1 MLNRGDTSAKL
12 VFPLPEELVCLH
24 SISNGQYIVGGAK
37 SGRILI
43 WAPSS
48 GRLLRSWDAHY
59 GAVTCLDS
67 HDDGVLISGG
77 EDAAVHVW
85 MLSQI
90 LEFNSDILVTPMA
103 TMAEHTMPV
112 TSIHVSNGSLL
123 SGKGRVYSAS
133 RDHTCKQWRVRVE
146 SIDNG
151 KETKISGRVELLATL
166 LYPSAV
172 RSIVVDLQETRVF
185 VATTSGV
192 FQTNLYQ
199 VVDGKGNGSSVV
211 SIGGSSTAVISEG
224 HIKYPALEQDMV
236 AVSLSID
243 ATLLVTAISSGVVRV
258 WDTASRQ
265 CLRTLTDKSLLTGVQ
280 QLFISLAPPQLGG
293 PRATATS
300 GLHRP
305 PVLTDT
311 VIAPKISSISFMPLQ
326 RIAPAIQQQTTANS
340 FSAFDAPVRTKLK
353 DTAEDIKMFEDSLV
367 GKMVYSET
375 ARGDMELVNALVRPQ
390 DESSERLV
398 ADLLRQT
405 DRLQRHHART
415 RRLNDELYQ
424 GAVTEWLA
432 NRQKSQSSTLEW
444 YGRHTDKHL
453 ASYMQIDTKMV
464 HKALLLTED
473 YQLIEFPSVLL
484 PKGVI
489 LGSVVNIDVCRDR
502 ETEKRQR
509 NEFRELQEQ
518 ILKDFGTNQP
528 KPPVIRVGHTTQTWV
543 VIQWEPLDV
552 ASAELKSLHLYRDGQ
567 RMMQQM
573 PVTLDLANSIAAV
586 KTTGLDVDHE
596 YDFMVEMRTS
606 AGTFFSNTVTAKTHS
621 LDNLSG
627 ICVCFGDCESQ
638 DEINNLKETLDRI
651 GATYADSLSFN
662 VTHLVARYRSGSA
675 FEDALKYNIP
685 IVKPDWVLACEAN
698 GKLQP
703 AIKYA
708 LE

>member
-1 MLNRGDTSAKL
+1 
-12 VFPLPEELVCLH
+12 
-24 SISNGQYIVGGAK
+24 
-37 SGRILI
+37 
-43 WAPSS
+43 
-48 GRLLRSWDAHY
+48 
-59 GAVTCLDS
+59 
-67 HDDGVLISGG
+67 
-77 EDAAVHVW
+77 
-85 MLSQI
+85 
-90 LEFNSDILVTPMA
+90 
-103 TMAEHTMPV
+103 
-112 TSIHVSNGSLL
+112 
-123 SGKGRVYSAS
+123 
-133 RDHTCKQWRVRVE
+133 
-146 SIDNG
+146 
-151 KETKISGRVELLATL
+151 
-166 LYPSAV
+166 
-172 RSIVVDLQETRVF
+172 
-185 VATTSGV
+185 
-192 FQTNLYQ
+192 
-199 VVDGKGNGSSVV
+199 
-211 SIGGSSTAVISEG
+211 
-224 HIKYPALEQDMV
+224 
-236 AVSLSID
+236 
-243 ATLLVTAISSGVVRV
+243 
-258 WDTASRQ
+258 
-265 CLRTLTDKSLLTGVQ
+265 
-280 QLFISLAPPQLGG
+280 
-293 PRATATS
+293 
-300 GLHRP
+300 
-305 PVLTDT
+305 
-311 VIAPKISSISFMPLQ
+311 
-326 RIAPAIQQQTTANS
+326 
-340 FSAFDAPVRTKLK
+340 
-353 DTAEDIKMFEDSLV
+353 MFEDSLV

-432 NRQKSQSSTLEW
+432 NRQKSQSTMIQTTSAQFTVGKLDA
-444 YGRHTDKHL
+444 G
-453 ASYMQIDTKMV
+453 M
-464 HKALLLTED
+464 ALLLTED